1 MSFGIIALVWIAVAW
16 VFLLLSRVIRQPIQE
31 EDAEIARYAAALWP
45 FTMVIFASMFL
56 LIWLPEKI
64 GDAIR
69 KWRRGAN

>member
-1 MSFGIIALVWIAVAW
+1 MSFGILALVWIAVAW
-16 VFLLLSRVIRQPIQE
+16 VFLLLSRVIRQPIQD
-31 EDAEIARYAAALWP
+31 EDVEIARYAAALWP

-64 GDAIR
+64 GDVIR